1 MYFCVNLAV
10 FSENVIYYKN
20 FIVLYCKNKHVYD
33 IIKLIYILFWQ
44 MIIEYEVMRMK
55 RIKSFFKI
63 LGMLVLCASFT
74 GCGVNG
80 NVDDYAVNTGYG
92 DSDTVKSSS
101 GVSKDSIKVG
111 VIHLSDPAEGSGY
124 TYTHDIG
131 IMGMQQNL
139 GLSDSQIIRKINV
152 NDSDKEATR
161 KAIKECIDEGCNII
175 FSTSWGYMETT
186 AQMAEEYPDVY
197 FSHGTGYMSNG
208 KNFNNYFGRIYQPRY
223 LSGIV
228 AGMNT
233 KTNKIGY
240 VAAMGSEN
248 SEVTGGIDAFALG
261 VYSVN
266 PSAQIY
272 VKVTNSWYDPE
283 AEKAAASTL
292 LDMNCDVIT
301 QHCDTTY
308 PQLLAQQK
316 NVYSIG
322 YNSDMSKDAP
332 DACLCSVIWNWSAYY
347 TAAVQ
352 SVIDGTWD
360 GSNYYGGM
368 NENLVGITQLA
379 DFCKSG
385 TQQKV
390 DEAKKDIIS
399 GKLGIFDGVIETN
412 TGTTVG
418 ESGKTLKDSDI
429 TGNINWYFKTVT
441 VVQ

>member
-1 MYFCVNLAV
+1 
-10 FSENVIYYKN
+10 
-20 FIVLYCKNKHVYD
+20 
-33 IIKLIYILFWQ
+33 
-44 MIIEYEVMRMK
+44 MIIEYEEMRMK

-74 GCGVNG
+74 GCGMNG
-80 NVDDYAVNTGYG
+80 NIDDYAVNMGYG

-272 VKVTNSWYDPE
+272 VKVTNSWYDPA

-292 LDMNCDVIT
+292 LNMNCDVIA

-368 NENLVGITQLA
+368 NENIVGITQLA

-441 VVQ
+441 LVQ

>member
-1 MYFCVNLAV
+1 
-10 FSENVIYYKN
+10 
-20 FIVLYCKNKHVYD
+20 
-33 IIKLIYILFWQ
+33 
-44 MIIEYEVMRMK
+44 MIIEYEVVRMK

-63 LGMLVLCASFT
+63 LGMFVLCASFT

-111 VIHLSDPAEGSGY
+111 VIHLSDPTEGSGY

-152 NDSDKEATR
+152 NDSDKDATR

-272 VKVTNSWYDPE
+272 VKVTNSWYDPA

-292 LDMNCDVIT
+292 LNMNCDVIA

>member
-1 MYFCVNLAV
+1 MKKKILALFMSLFV
-10 FSENVIYYKN
+10 ALSLSACSAGEIVDFATNNVTDGGSSTQNGTNSETAKKAADTNPAGMKTIAKDKLK
-20 FIVLYCKNKHVYD
+20 IGVLY
-33 IIKLIYILFWQ
+33 IG
-44 MIIEYEVMRMK
+44 
-55 RIKSFFKI
+55 S
-63 LGMLVLCASFT
+63 ASET
-74 GCGVNG
+74 
-80 NVDDYAVNTGYG
+80 
-92 DSDTVKSSS
+92 
-101 GVSKDSIKVG
+101 
-111 VIHLSDPAEGSGY
+111 SGY
-124 TYTHDIG
+124 TYAHEIG
-131 IMGMQQNL
+131 IQGMANNI
-139 GLSDSQIIRKINV
+139 GLDESQIVRKENI
-152 NDSDKEATR
+152 NDSDEKAVKEALQDCVD
-161 KAIKECIDEGCNII
+161 KNCNVI
-175 FSTSWGYMETT
+175 FATSWGYMETT

-332 DACLCSVIWNWSAYY
+332 NACLCSVIWNWSAYY

-379 DFCKSG
+379 YFCKSG

-418 ESGKTLKDSDI
+418 ENGKTLKDSDI

>member
-1 MYFCVNLAV
+1 
-10 FSENVIYYKN
+10 
-20 FIVLYCKNKHVYD
+20 
-33 IIKLIYILFWQ
+33 
-44 MIIEYEVMRMK
+44 MK
-55 RIKSFFKI
+55 RIKSYFKI

-74 GCGVNG
+74 GCGMNG
-80 NVDDYAVNTGYG
+80 NIDDYAVNTGYG

-272 VKVTNSWYDPE
+272 VKVTNSWYDPA

-292 LDMNCDVIT
+292 LNMNCDVIA

-368 NENLVGITQLA
+368 NENIVGITQLA

>member
-1 MYFCVNLAV
+1 
-10 FSENVIYYKN
+10 
-20 FIVLYCKNKHVYD
+20 
-33 IIKLIYILFWQ
+33 

-74 GCGVNG
+74 GCGMNG
-80 NVDDYAVNTGYG
+80 NIDDYAVNMGYG

-292 LDMNCDVIT
+292 LNMNCDVIA

-368 NENLVGITQLA
+368 NENIVGITQLA

-441 VVQ
+441 LVQ

>member
-1 MYFCVNLAV
+1 
-10 FSENVIYYKN
+10 
-20 FIVLYCKNKHVYD
+20 
-33 IIKLIYILFWQ
+33 
-44 MIIEYEVMRMK
+44 MK

-63 LGMLVLCASFT
+63 LGMLVLCVSFT
-74 GCGVNG
+74 GCGMNG
-80 NVDDYAVNTGYG
+80 NIDDYAVNTGYG

-111 VIHLSDPAEGSGY
+111 VIHLSDPTEGSGY

-418 ESGKTLKDSDI
+418 ENGKTLKDSDI

>member
-1 MYFCVNLAV
+1 
-10 FSENVIYYKN
+10 
-20 FIVLYCKNKHVYD
+20 
-33 IIKLIYILFWQ
+33 
-44 MIIEYEVMRMK
+44 MK
-55 RIKSFFKI
+55 KIKSFFKI
-63 LGMLVLCASFT
+63 LGMFVLCASFT

-92 DSDTVKSSS
+92 DYDTVKSSS

-111 VIHLSDPAEGSGY
+111 VIHLSDPADGSGY

-152 NDSDKEATR
+152 NDSDKDATR

-272 VKVTNSWYDPE
+272 VKVTNSWYDPA

-292 LDMNCDVIT
+292 LNMNCDVIA

-332 DACLCSVIWNWSAYY
+332 DACFCSVIWNWSAYY

-368 NENLVGITQLA
+368 NENIVGITQLA